1 MLGSRRVCGDAVSGG
16 RGLQFVPPAAT
27 IAADA
32 AHGAEKESGM
42 FTRSIAVIALAVL
55 ASGCDTLSKGPFAEA
70 QLKASDGSRAWGR
83 VTFHQPEGGTFLETS
98 RWSAPVAGAAAD
110 SSVGKVYIRA
120 DISGLPP
127 GRQFGIHV
135 HEKGDCSNNGMGAG
149 GHFNPKGRPHGR
161 HDAPEHHAGDLP
173 NLSSDGEGV
182 AMLAFTTEELT
193 VSPGPNSVVGRAVV
207 VHESP
212 DDYRTQPTGN
222 SGARIACGVIRA
234 TN

>member
-1 MLGSRRVCGDAVSGG
+1 MRGDAVSGG
-16 RGLQFVPPAAT
+16 LGLHFEPPAAT
-27 IAADA
+27 IAPDA
-32 AHGAEKESGM
+32 AHGAYKESGM
-42 FTRSIAVIALAVL
+42 FIRSIAVLTVVVFAG
-55 ASGCDTLSKGPFAEA
+55 GCDTLSKGPFAEA
-70 QLKASDGSRAWGR
+70 QLKASDGSRVWGR

-110 SSVGKVYIRA
+110 STVGKVFIRA
-120 DISGLPP
+120 DVNGLPP

-161 HDAPEHHAGDLP
+161 YDAPEHHAGDLP

-193 VSPGPNSVVGRAVV
+193 VAPGPNSVVGRAIVI
-207 VHESP
+207 HESP

-234 TN
+234 AN